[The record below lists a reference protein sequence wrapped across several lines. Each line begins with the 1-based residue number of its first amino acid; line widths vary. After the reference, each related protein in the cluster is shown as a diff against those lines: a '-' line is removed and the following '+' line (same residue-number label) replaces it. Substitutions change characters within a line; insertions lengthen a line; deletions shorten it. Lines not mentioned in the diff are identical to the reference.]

1 MVRDAAMQDMEID
14 TCVGTPQ
21 MDRTSDVMTVQLLS
35 PCQLA
40 LESLRIVEVPDRVRG
55 QPRTMIAA
63 GAKVDQPW
71 ATFLSVREM
80 ECDVQGRRHTAQN

>member
-1 MVRDAAMQDMEID
+1 
-14 TCVGTPQ
+14 

-63 GAKVDQPW
+63 GELK
-71 ATFLSVREM
+71 TE
-80 ECDVQGRRHTAQN
+80 

>member
-1 MVRDAAMQDMEID
+1 
-14 TCVGTPQ
+14 

-55 QPRTMIAA
+55 QPRTMIAEL
-63 GAKVDQPW
+63 K
-71 ATFLSVREM
+71 TE
-80 ECDVQGRRHTAQN
+80 

>member
-1 MVRDAAMQDMEID
+1 MQEMEID

-40 LESLRIVEVPDRVRG
+40 HRKFAYSG
-55 QPRTMIAA
+55 
-63 GAKVDQPW
+63 G
-71 ATFLSVREM
+71 S
-80 ECDVQGRRHTAQN
+80 

>member
-63 GAKVDQPW
+63 GAYSSSHYLGVSEGESSGIHK
-71 ATFLSVREM
+71 
-80 ECDVQGRRHTAQN
+80 

>member
-1 MVRDAAMQDMEID
+1 
-14 TCVGTPQ
+14 

-63 GAKVDQPW
+63 GAYSSSHYLGVSEGESSGIHK
-71 ATFLSVREM
+71 
-80 ECDVQGRRHTAQN
+80 